1 MGVAIRR
8 DVDGFTWARL
18 LQYQLPAV
26 EEPEQV
32 APEEPSESECC
43 FASGWCCCRFC
54 SPITAA
60 PAARPELSV
69 PVVADRRSFGD
80 AKLRADMSAFEA
92 RHCGRGGRRTPAAA
106 AFLVP
111 SGDAAQGPPVIV
123 EVAAQPWELHSSPLA
138 HQHTLALRV
147 AARCKVEGLVVDQLF
162 LSRAPPAEAAR
173 LLAPHFSQ
181 ARPAAGAPAPP
192 RVVFWWSPLCG
203 DDGVRE
209 LSARGVSLAHVADFC
224 RGSGDVAAPSCST
237 WLQLGAEVPSFRC
250 DELAQHLYAVLGGGE
265 ELRPEPFPEAVIKVL
280 RSLGRRD
287 CLRIAGGLTERSHQA
302 RCFQAFKL
310 HPNFKVRPGQAQRPP
325 VDMRLTC
332 VWTSST
338 SWPTG

>member
-1 MGVAIRR
+1 MQGASKHGR
-8 DVDGFTWARL
+8 GHQPQCTWVWL
-18 LQYQLPAV
+18 LEYQPQAV

-32 APEEPSESECC
+32 ALEEPSESECC
-43 FASGWCCCRFC
+43 FASGRCCCRFC

-147 AARCKVEGLVVDQLF
+147 AAWCKVEGLVVDQLF
-162 LSRAPPAEAAR
+162 LSRAPSAEAAR

-181 ARPAAGAPAPP
+181 ARPAAGTPAPP
-192 RVVFWWSPLCG
+192 RVVFGWSPLCG
-203 DDGVRE
+203 DDGVRV
-209 LSARGVSLAHVADFC
+209 LSASSVSLAHVPDFC
-224 RGSGDVAAPSCST
+224 RGNGDVAAPSCST

-287 CLRIAGGLTERSHQA
+287 CLRIAGGLTDRSQQA
-302 RCFQAFKL
+302 RCFQAFRL
-310 HPNFKVRPGQAQRPP
+310 HRKFQVKDLLRP
-325 VDMRLTC
+325 VDMRLDLR
-332 VWTSST
+332 VDEFHVVAD
-338 SWPTG
+338 